1 MPQHVQ
7 VLVVIILKTV
17 DSFSEDKG
25 KDGFAQ
31 VLHRLHCCLAVVI
44 PPAAR
49 ARTCMRCMI
58 FRPLP
63 SVMRHPRLI
72 PRLPLRL
79 VPNSGA
85 AHEDTSGDA
94 SAGEQAS
101 GAILNTLIILGTV
114 IAMTTVLV
122 TLFYFKWYKALGT
135 FLVIV
140 MAALLG
146 LFTYLTLIQIIV
158 GASSRG
164 LLWRALPW
172 YAHARGRRRRC
183 VCVWGGGHTRE
194 YARSPP
200 RGLLGGRPRVP
211 LQAQPAGNVHYEA
224 RADTPC
230 RAGALPFFPP
240 RWRDAGNNGAFD
252 VYSLSIIIWNYG
264 AVGLIHLAGFGGK
277 RVQQVYHITLCVTLS
292 LVLQKSLPE
301 YTLWILLA
309 AISCWD
315 LVAVLCPYGP
325 LRILVETA
333 QDREVAIPQALIYS
347 TMLWV
352 TMAQPGDRKA
362 GPDPSNLLDDAGR
375 AGSGSGNRQA
385 TNPNPSPAAYT
396 RPATDSGAPAAQRP
410 ARPAAESVEDEGGGP
425 KLGLGDFIF
434 YSILIGAVCA
444 PVCQRELPTRGRGLA
459 SGHGCGTQK
468 RGARRWVA
476 LRRLP
481 CSGRGGVWRH
491 GLPTHPLLPLTLP
504 LTSSVCVFQ
513 GCHRRRLGHHPRVL
527 HRHRR
532 GAYPHTLHLG
542 HPRQGPPRSPLLYLL
557 RPHLPLHVRVDDLAD
572 V

>member
-1 MPQHVQ
+1 MRKQGSLDAFSSLPRDDEHEAALRALTGLGEAPQQGEAQDGGAATAAAYNATPAPAYDDAMRRKSDEEPSTDAPQQRRASGPIRASAEATSVPAATSSASNGAHRNARPSQLPAAQAQRPVPQ
-7 VLVVIILKTV
+7 TAGGVDPDELKYGASAVVALLKPITVTMVLVVIILKTV

-25 KDGFAQ
+25 KDGFA
-31 VLHRLHCCLAVVI
+31 
-44 PPAAR
+44 
-49 ARTCMRCMI
+49 
-58 FRPLP
+58 
-63 SVMRHPRLI
+63 
-72 PRLPLRL
+72 
-79 VPNSGA
+79 GA

-158 GASSRG
+158 
-164 LLWRALPW
+164 
-172 YAHARGRRRRC
+172 
-183 VCVWGGGHTRE
+183 
-194 YARSPP
+194 
-200 RGLLGGRPRVP
+200 
-211 LQAQPAGNVHYEA
+211 
-224 RADTPC
+224 
-230 RAGALPFFPP
+230 
-240 RWRDAGNNGAFD
+240 GNNGAFD

-375 AGSGSGNRQA
+375 AGTGSGNRQA

-434 YSILIGAVCA
+434 YSILIGAAAIEDDWGTILACYIAIV
-444 PVCQRELPTRGRGLA
+444 VGLI
-459 SGHGCGTQK
+459 
-468 RGARRWVA
+468 
-476 LRRLP
+476 
-481 CSGRGGVWRH
+481 
-491 GLPTHPLLPLTLP
+491 LTLFILVIHGKALP
-504 LTSSVCVFQ
+504 ALPFSIFFGLIFRFTCA
-513 GCHRRRLGHHPRVL
+513 LMI
-527 HRHRR
+527 
-532 GAYPHTLHLG
+532 
-542 HPRQGPPRSPLLYLL
+542 SPMFDQTN
-557 RPHLPLHVRVDDLAD
+557 VDSIY

>member
-1 MPQHVQ
+1 MRKQGSLDAFSSLPRDEEHEAALRALTGLGEADGDARPAAAAAGPYDATPAPAYDDAMRRKGDEERQQPQQPQQPRQAEAEAAEAVAPDGRPRQRRASGPIGAEAPGAPRGDQARAARASNGAHRNARPSQDAAPQSTGGIDPAELKYGASAVVALLKPITVTM

-25 KDGFAQ
+25 KDGFA
-31 VLHRLHCCLAVVI
+31 
-44 PPAAR
+44 
-49 ARTCMRCMI
+49 
-58 FRPLP
+58 
-63 SVMRHPRLI
+63 
-72 PRLPLRL
+72 
-79 VPNSGA
+79 GA

-146 LFTYLTLIQIIV
+146 LFTYLTLLQIIV
-158 GASSRG
+158 G
-164 LLWRALPW
+164 
-172 YAHARGRRRRC
+172 H
-183 VCVWGGGHTRE
+183 
-194 YARSPP
+194 
-200 RGLLGGRPRVP
+200 
-211 LQAQPAGNVHYEA
+211 
-224 RADTPC
+224 
-230 RAGALPFFPP
+230 
-240 RWRDAGNNGAFD
+240 NGAFD

-264 AVGLIHLAGFGGK
+264 AVGLIHLAGFGWK

-352 TMAQPGDRKA
+352 TMAQPGKPKP
-362 GPDPSNLLDDAGR
+362 GPDPANLLDDA
-375 AGSGSGNRQA
+375 AGAGPSGGGSR
-385 TNPNPSPAAYT
+385 PAAT
-396 RPATDSGAPAAQRP
+396 QP
-410 ARPAAESVEDEGGGP
+410 ARPVRPSAAEEEDEGSGP

-434 YSILIGAVCA
+434 YSILIGAAAIQDDWGTIFSCYIAIV
-444 PVCQRELPTRGRGLA
+444 VGLI
-459 SGHGCGTQK
+459 
-468 RGARRWVA
+468 
-476 LRRLP
+476 
-481 CSGRGGVWRH
+481 
-491 GLPTHPLLPLTLP
+491 LTLFILVIHGKALP
-504 LTSSVCVFQ
+504 ALPFSIFFGLIFRFTCA
-513 GCHRRRLGHHPRVL
+513 LMI
-527 HRHRR
+527 
-532 GAYPHTLHLG
+532 
-542 HPRQGPPRSPLLYLL
+542 SPMFDQTN
-557 RPHLPLHVRVDDLAD
+557 VDNIF